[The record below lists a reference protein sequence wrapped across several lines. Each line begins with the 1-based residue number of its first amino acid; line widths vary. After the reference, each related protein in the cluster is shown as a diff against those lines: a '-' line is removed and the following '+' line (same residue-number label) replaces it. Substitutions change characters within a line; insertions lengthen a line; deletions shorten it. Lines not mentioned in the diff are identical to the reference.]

1 MYFKANLML
10 MKRLLL
16 IAIILNLCFCA
27 TAQSLKITYK
37 IDYSE
42 EQKDLSKIENMMV
55 RKYMKNRIAAL
66 PYVELILL
74 IQGKSSKFYTEPIMP
89 FENRDLQ
96 SGYSSALVS
105 ANGKRVFYKND
116 SSKFNFED
124 IDGKSYRILANKEKY
139 NSWEITKKHKMIL
152 GYKCFKAKME
162 YETYDKYMEP
172 LWVPV
177 EAWFTPEIS
186 VSTGP
191 LDFDGLPGLILE
203 TTKDN
208 RITYFATK
216 IESRED
222 ISIEVPTAKKT
233 ITYQERDT
241 IAKKQLMEIK
251 RRSEMYGTEF

>member
-1 MYFKANLML
+1 
-10 MKRLLL
+10 MKRVLL
-16 IAIILNLCFCA
+16 ISIILNLCFCA
-27 TAQSLKITYK
+27 NAQSLKITYK
-37 IDYSE
+37 IDYPE
-42 EQKDLSKIENMMV
+42 ERKDLSKIENMMV

-74 IQGKSSKFYTEPIMP
+74 IQGKSSKFYTEPKMP
-89 FENRDLQ
+89 FENRDMQ
-96 SGYSSALVS
+96 SGYNAALVL
-105 ANGKRVFYKND
+105 ATGKRVFYKED
-116 SSKFNFED
+116 SLKFIFKD
-124 IDGKSYRILANKEKY
+124 ISGESYRILANKEKY
-139 NSWEITKKHKMIL
+139 NSWEITKEHKMIL
-152 GYKCFKAKME
+152 GYKCFKAKIE
-162 YETYDKYMEP
+162 YKTYDKYMEP

-203 TTKDN
+203 ATWDK
-208 RITYFATK
+208 RIIYFATK

-222 ISIEVPTAKKT
+222 IKIEIPTAKKT

-241 IAKKQLMEIK
+241 ITKKILMEIK